1 MLERLKNISLFLVM
15 ATILVVFSK
24 SIASLFLFEFIKN
37 NLITILIAL
46 LAINTTTGSVVMT
59 KLRDISDKNGV
70 DFSSTIGELRSSIVE
85 QVVFIILGIILLILA
100 GSPIILELY
109 EYMSEILNI
118 LLVSVFIGS
127 LYNLYDTANSIFV
140 ILNHENDE
148 NQKIKGGG
156 VNRE

>member
-1 MLERLKNISLFLVM
+1 M